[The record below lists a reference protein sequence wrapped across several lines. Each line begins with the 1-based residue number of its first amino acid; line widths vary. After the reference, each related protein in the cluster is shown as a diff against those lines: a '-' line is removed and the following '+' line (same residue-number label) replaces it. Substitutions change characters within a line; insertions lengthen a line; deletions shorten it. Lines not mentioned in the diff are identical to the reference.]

1 MALAM
6 LFGYISMGLLLA
18 AFLRSQFKYL
28 QRLFFPSCILAG
40 FILLLLGPS
49 LLSII
54 NIPAAGAEGLVYILL
69 AALFAALGLRGFA
82 LKMAGRETAAITA
95 LLTKGLA
102 FQGVIGLLFTL
113 LLIVLVSAD
122 FFAGFGSLL
131 MFGFGYDTLLARIF
145 GGYWE
150 KSLGFAGG
158 GAIGYSFGI
167 LGLLFS
173 YLLGLF
179 MVARAVKKSGAPL
192 FAEGDDPSFL
202 SGFAPRGEA
211 KPSPDRMTTKQQS
224 IETLSFHFAL
234 IGLALLITFAVI
246 RLVGL
251 ILIRLFGSSVA
262 DLVEILMNLQF
273 LLAFAAG
280 AVMRKLA
287 LRCKVDHVIDEG
299 TIGRI
304 IALLV
309 DFMVVA
315 AIISIPLVI
324 SRVHLWEI
332 LTLALIGAA
341 LTFLLVPL
349 STRLMFSE
357 ESLARQVALFAFL
370 TGNISS
376 SVALLRIMDPRLENP
391 LIGHLALAG
400 GLVMVTGLPLWCL
413 VNLPLV
419 ADNPLYIVVAAV
431 LMILYGGLWYLAWHF
446 LINRKV
452 ETEASGED
460 VKS

>member
-1 MALAM
+1 
-6 LFGYISMGLLLA
+6 
-18 AFLRSQFKYL
+18 
-28 QRLFFPSCILAG
+28 
-40 FILLLLGPS
+40 
-49 LLSII
+49 
-54 NIPAAGAEGLVYILL
+54 
-69 AALFAALGLRGFA
+69 
-82 LKMAGRETAAITA
+82 MAGRETAAITA

-324 SRVHLWEI
+324 SRVHCGKSHSG
-332 LTLALIGAA
+332 LIGAA
-341 LTFLLVPL
+341 LTFARAL

-357 ESLARQVALFAFL
+357 RALPGRSLYLLFLQAY
-370 TGNISS
+370 IR
-376 SVALLRIMDPRLENP
+376 SVALLRIKDPRLENP